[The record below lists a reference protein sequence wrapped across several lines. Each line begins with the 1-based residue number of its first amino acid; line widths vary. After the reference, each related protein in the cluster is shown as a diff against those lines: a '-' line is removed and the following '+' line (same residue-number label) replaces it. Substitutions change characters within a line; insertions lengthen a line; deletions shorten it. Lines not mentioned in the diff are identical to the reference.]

1 MRRTPPSEPSPSSP
15 LMPASL
21 ASREAAPETAPPPPP
36 PPPPR
41 PRLRFR
47 RRLDRLIVSA
57 GKAPPPSAPRH
68 VPHSRAIVPLK
79 SPIWQCSLAVVE
91 SCESQILKPETK
103 RTRMAQWGVHQDGGS
118 FSGSKVVRPV
128 ALLKFTQSALLHFA
142 ISERG
147 TWN

>member
-1 MRRTPPSEPSPSSP
+1 MALSFCILFSYKSRFSCVVSKRETSFPFKINYKFFCHQRKQGEMDLQFMRRTPPSEPSPSSP

-21 ASREAAPETAPPPPP
+21 ASREAAPETAPPPP

-79 SPIWQCSLAVVE
+79 SPIWQCSVAVVE
-91 SCESQILKPETK
+91 
-103 RTRMAQWGVHQDGGS
+103 
-118 FSGSKVVRPV
+118 
-128 ALLKFTQSALLHFA
+128 
-142 ISERG
+142 
-147 TWN
+147 